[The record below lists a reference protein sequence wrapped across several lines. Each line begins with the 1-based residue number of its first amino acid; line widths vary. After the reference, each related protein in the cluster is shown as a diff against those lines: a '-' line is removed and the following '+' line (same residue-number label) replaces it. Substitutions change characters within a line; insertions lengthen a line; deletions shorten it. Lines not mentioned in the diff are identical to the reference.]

1 MTTATGRR
9 AAKRSEARER
19 LLSTAS
25 QLFYSEGI
33 SGVGVDRIVSEGQV
47 TLATF
52 YRHFP
57 SKEDLVVSYLEG
69 VHDAIAEQ
77 ITAATTQAEGP
88 EDVRVLGEQ
97 VVAELGHNG
106 FRGCA
111 FINAASEYEDPDSP
125 VRRVISSHRHWYYDE
140 VRRAFDN
147 AGHAHPGNAAR
158 HFLMLRDGAMTGGSL
173 DSSTTAKRTFNRGVE
188 GLLRSID
195 MTPLDPTDDGEEGL
209 RRLSRADRSRKE
221 NDTTDRSHPIDQRQ
235 RAP

>member
-1 MTTATGRR
+1 MTTSTGRR
-9 AAKRSEARER
+9 AAKRSAARER

-57 SKEDLVVSYLEG
+57 SKEDLVISYLER
-69 VHDAIAEQ
+69 VHGAIGEQ
-77 ITAATTQAEGP
+77 IAAVITQVPGP
-88 EDVRVLGEQ
+88 ADLRALGDQ
-97 VVAELGHNG
+97 VVSELSQNG

-111 FINAASEYEDPDSP
+111 FINAASEYEDPESP
-125 VRRVISSHRHWYYDE
+125 VRRAIANHRRWYYDV
-140 VRRAFDN
+140 VRRAFDT
-147 AGHAHPGNAAR
+147 AGHPHPGNAAR

-195 MTPLDPTDDGEEGL
+195 MTPVDPTDDGEEG
-209 RRLSRADRSRKE
+209 SRG
-221 NDTTDRSHPIDQRQ
+221 
-235 RAP
+235 

>member
-1 MTTATGRR
+1 MTTSTSRR

-25 QLFYSEGI
+25 HLFYSEGI
-33 SGVGVDRIVSEGQV
+33 SGVGVDRIVSEGRV

-57 SKEDLVVSYLEG
+57 SKEDLVISYLEG

-77 ITAATTQAEGP
+77 VTAATTQARGP
-88 EDVRVLGEQ
+88 EDVRALGEQ
-97 VVAELGHNG
+97 VVSELGQKG

-125 VRRVISSHRHWYYDE
+125 VRRVIANHRHWYYDA

-147 AGHAHPGNAAR
+147 ADHSHPGNAAR

-173 DSSTTAKRTFNRGVE
+173 DSSTTAKRTFTRGVE

-195 MTPLDPTDDGEEGL
+195 MTPLDPTDDGEEA
-209 RRLSRADRSRKE
+209 SSA
-221 NDTTDRSHPIDQRQ
+221 
-235 RAP
+235 

>member
-1 MTTATGRR
+1 MTASTSRP

-33 SGVGVDRIVSEGQV
+33 SGVGVDRIVSEGHV

-57 SKEDLVVSYLEG
+57 SKEHLVISYLEG

-77 ITAATTQAEGP
+77 ITAVITQARGP
-88 EDVRVLGEQ
+88 EDVRALGDQ
-97 VVAELGHNG
+97 VVSELGQEG

-111 FINAASEYEDPDSP
+111 FINAASEYEDPNSP
-125 VRRVISSHRHWYYDE
+125 VRQAITAHREWYYDA
-140 VRRAFDN
+140 VRRAFN
-147 AGHAHPGNAAR
+147 SAGHAHPGNAAR

-173 DSSTTAKRTFNRGVE
+173 DSSTTAKRTFKRGVE
-188 GLLRSID
+188 GLLRSVD
-195 MTPLDPTDDGEEGL
+195 MTPLDPTDDGEEA
-209 RRLSRADRSRKE
+209 SSA
-221 NDTTDRSHPIDQRQ
+221 
-235 RAP
+235 

>member
-1 MTTATGRR
+1 MTASTSRP

-33 SGVGVDRIVSEGQV
+33 SGVGVDRIVSEGHV

-57 SKEDLVVSYLEG
+57 SKEHLVISYLEG

-77 ITAATTQAEGP
+77 ITAVITQARGP
-88 EDVRVLGEQ
+88 EDVRALGDQ
-97 VVAELGHNG
+97 VVSELGQEG

-111 FINAASEYEDPDSP
+111 FINAASEYEDPNSP
-125 VRRVISSHRHWYYDE
+125 VRQAITAHREWYYDA
-140 VRRAFDN
+140 VRRAFN
-147 AGHAHPGNAAR
+147 SAGHAHPGNAAR

-173 DSSTTAKRTFNRGVE
+173 DSSTTAKRTFKRGVE
-188 GLLRSID
+188 GLLRSVD
-195 MTPLDPTDDGEEGL
+195 MTPLDPTDDGEEAPAP
-209 RRLSRADRSRKE
+209 RPATRY
-221 NDTTDRSHPIDQRQ
+221 DTA
-235 RAP
+235 APG

>member
-1 MTTATGRR
+1 MTTASSRR
-9 AAKRSEARER
+9 APKRSEARER

-33 SGVGVDRIVSEGQV
+33 SGVGVDRIVSEGHV

-57 SKEDLVVSYLEG
+57 SKEHLVISYLEG

-77 ITAATTQAEGP
+77 LTAVITQARGP
-88 EDVRVLGEQ
+88 EDVRAVGEQ
-97 VVAELGHNG
+97 VVSELGQKG

-111 FINAASEYEDPDSP
+111 FINAASEYEDPNSP
-125 VRRVISSHRHWYYDE
+125 VRQVIANHRHWYYDT
-140 VRRAFDN
+140 VRQAFDS
-147 AGHAHPGNAAR
+147 AGHPHPGNAAR

-195 MTPLDPTDDGEEGL
+195 MTPLDPTDDSEEP
-209 RRLSRADRSRKE
+209 SNA
-221 NDTTDRSHPIDQRQ
+221 
-235 RAP
+235 

>member
-1 MTTATGRR
+1 MTTISGRR

-33 SGVGVDRIVSEGQV
+33 TSVGVDRIVAEGHT

-57 SKEDLVVSYLEG
+57 SKQDLVINYLEA
-69 VHDAIAEQ
+69 VHDAIAEE
-77 ITAATTQAEGP
+77 IAAATTQVQGP
-88 EDVRVLGEQ
+88 EDVRALGEQ
-97 VVAELGHNG
+97 VVSELGQKG

-125 VRRVISSHRHWYYDE
+125 VRQVIASHRHWYYHA

-147 AGHAHPGNAAR
+147 AGHSHPGNAAR

-173 DSSTTAKRTFNRGVE
+173 DSSVTAKRTFTRGVE
-188 GLLRSID
+188 GLLRSVD
-195 MTPLDPTDDGEEGL
+195 MTPLDPTDDGEQA
-209 RRLSRADRSRKE
+209 SRA
-221 NDTTDRSHPIDQRQ
+221 
-235 RAP
+235 

>member
-1 MTTATGRR
+1 MTTSTSGR

-33 SGVGVDRIVSEGQV
+33 SGVGVDRIVSEAHV

-57 SKEDLVVSYLEG
+57 SKEDLVISYLEG
-69 VHDAIAEQ
+69 VHDAIAGQ
-77 ITAATTQAEGP
+77 IIAVTPAAQGP
-88 EDVRVLGEQ
+88 EHVRALGEQ
-97 VVAELGHNG
+97 VVSELGRKG

-125 VRRVISSHRHWYYDE
+125 VRRVIASHRHWYYDAA
-140 VRRAFDN
+140 RRAFDN
-147 AGHAHPGNAAR
+147 AGHPHPGNAAR

-173 DSSTTAKRTFNRGVE
+173 DSPTIAKRTFNRGVE
-188 GLLRSID
+188 GLLRSVD
-195 MTPLDPTDDGEEGL
+195 MTPLDPTDDGEEA
-209 RRLSRADRSRKE
+209 SS
-221 NDTTDRSHPIDQRQ
+221 T
-235 RAP
+235 

>member
-1 MTTATGRR
+1 LRYDGGMTTTTRRR
-9 AAKRSEARER
+9 AAKRSEPRER

-33 SGVGVDRIVSEGQV
+33 SGVGVDRIVSEGHT

-57 SKEDLVVSYLEG
+57 SKEDLVISYLEG

-77 ITAATTQAEGP
+77 VSAATTQAQGP
-88 EDVRVLGEQ
+88 EDVRALGEQ
-97 VVAELGHNG
+97 VVSELGQKG

-111 FINAASEYEDPDSP
+111 FINAASEYEDADSP
-125 VRRVISSHRHWYYDE
+125 VRQVIASHRHWYYE
-140 VRRAFDN
+140 TVRRAFDN
-147 AGHAHPGNAAR
+147 ARHSHPGNAAR
-158 HFLMLRDGAMTGGSL
+158 HFLMLRDGAMTGGAL

-195 MTPLDPTDDGEEGL
+195 MTPQDPTDDSEQA
-209 RRLSRADRSRKE
+209 SSA
-221 NDTTDRSHPIDQRQ
+221 
-235 RAP
+235 